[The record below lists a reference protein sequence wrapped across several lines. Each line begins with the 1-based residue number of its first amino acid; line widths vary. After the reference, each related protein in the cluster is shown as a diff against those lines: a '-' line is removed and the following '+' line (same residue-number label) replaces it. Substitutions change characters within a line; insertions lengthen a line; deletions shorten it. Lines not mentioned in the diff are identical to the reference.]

1 MRDIAGPTERTEL
14 AGLTKPAGLTEP
26 AGLAAVEH
34 IVWDWN
40 GTILDDNHAVVH
52 AVNRVCAEFGRAPID
67 IESWRGI
74 YRRPLRDCYGELLAR
89 EIAVEDWALIDKLYH
104 DTYHGLL
111 DTCRLSIGV
120 PDELRR
126 WQAGGRRQSLLSM
139 WFHHKLVSLVE
150 DYRLTDLFARID
162 GLRLELGGGSKA
174 AHLAEHLAAQGLTG
188 ADVLVIGDVA
198 DDADA
203 AAHVGAQ
210 CVLVTT
216 GVMSRQ
222 ALAGRGVPVVDSI
235 AEALALLPA

>member
-1 MRDIAGPTERTEL
+1 MRDIANVGQL
-14 AGLTKPAGLTEP
+14 AEVKH
-26 AGLAAVEH
+26 V
-34 IVWDWN
+34 VWDWN
-40 GTILDDNHAVVH
+40 GTILDDNDAVMH
-52 AVNRVCAEFGRAPID
+52 AVNAVCREFGQDPVDLARWRAT
-67 IESWRGI
+67 
-74 YRRPLRDCYGELLAR
+74 YRRPLQDCYAELLGHPLTT
-89 EIAVEDWALIDKLYH
+89 EDWALVDRLYH

-111 DTCRLSIGV
+111 DTCRLATGV

-126 WQAGGRRQSLLSM
+126 WQASGRGQSLLSM
-139 WFHHKLVSLVE
+139 WFHHKLVSLVA
-150 DYRLTDLFARID
+150 DYQLTELFVRVD
-162 GLRLELGGGSKA
+162 GLRAELGWGSKT

-188 ADVLVIGDVA
+188 AEVLVIGDVA

-222 ALAGRGVPVVDSI
+222 QLATRGVPVVDSI